1 MVDVYKWILAEA
13 KRCGLKIMGVLRVA
27 STSSSVK
34 VQTIMNSSGVRAEFQ
49 KLNVQSANVS
59 LFRIP
64 TESLAPGIS
73 ALG

>member
-1 MVDVYKWILAEA
+1 MDITVAEA

-49 KLNVQSANVS
+49 KLNVPSANVS
-59 LFRIP
+59 LIRIP
-64 TESLAPGIS
+64 TESLGPGIS